1 MATGGGESTED
12 PFLKKTGI
20 IRQNLEES
28 FREYQL
34 SLQQRKEELT
44 TILDTAEREYT
55 ASRVEYKQKLK
66 AIEQIQTNIK
76 QQTVSFKSMENSLL
90 ADMDRQKFQIIAEH
104 PERSIELILDS
115 TFNEKI
121 QTLGE
126 IEVITHTQHLD
137 ALVESS
143 EMLDERTELEVTPSE
158 PIEPEIKRKTE
169 QKALNTPPLTARDYR
184 NKTDPIVSAVKQ
196 GDRPCDL
203 KYPQRVAVDSKT
215 GNIFIADQ
223 TSHSVKIYNQEG
235 EYLDNVQHNNT
246 IKRGP
251 SEYASKVELVHP
263 YGVCFYRDSLYVTS
277 LMEQKSS
284 LDIQPCVFKFVR
296 DSKSDN
302 KFFYSRSNGIHG
314 PYETLFKRPSF
325 LSADQENGDVYVCEE
340 ACRVQ
345 VLDKNL
351 NYKRLLTSSYSNIA
365 DLQVTGDGVYL
376 LFAITLSILS
386 KQSGTVIKL
395 FQLKYREVPPFPS
408 AMYIYTNSFF
418 ILNGVH
424 ENKINVIQESDK
436 PEDIVYH
443 TDRTNIQKY
452 FKVLS
457 SLLIQHNPADDGR
470 FEVRGITADEST
482 QKIIVVFHSKDN
494 MLQIY

>member
-1 MATGGGESTED
+1 MATGTGESTED

-44 TILDTAEREYT
+44 AILDTAEREYT

-66 AIEQIQTNIK
+66 AIEQIQTSIK

-90 ADMDRQKFQIIAEH
+90 AEMDRQKLQIIAEH

-143 EMLDERTELEVTPSE
+143 EMLEERTELEATPSE

-169 QKALNTPPLTARDYR
+169 QKALNTPPLTARDYN

-215 GNIFIADQ
+215 VNIFIADQ
-223 TSHSVKIYNQEG
+223 TSHSVKIYSQEG

-251 SEYASKVELVHP
+251 SEYANKVELVHP

-314 PYETLFKRPSF
+314 PYENLFKRPSF
-325 LSADQENGDVYVCEE
+325 ISADQENGDVYVCEE

-351 NYKRLLTSSYSNIA
+351 NYKRLLTSYSNIA
-365 DLQVTGDGVYL
+365 DLQVTEDRVYL
-376 LFAITLSILS
+376 LFAITLRILS
-386 KQSGTVIKL
+386 KQSGTVIKH
-395 FQLKYREVPPFPS
+395 FQLSYREAQLSSS
-408 AMYIYTNSFF
+408 AMYIDTNSFF
-418 ILNGVH
+418 ILNGIE
-424 ENKINVIQESDK
+424 ENEINVIQQSDK
-436 PEDIVYH
+436 PETRGYRID
-443 TDRTNIQKY
+443 TTNIQRS
-452 FKVLS
+452 FRVLS
-457 SLLIQHNPADDGR
+457 SLLTQHNPADDGR

-482 QKIIVVFHSKDN
+482 QRIIVVFHSKDN